1 MLLDL
6 GSPVGGRP
14 SAARHSALEGARLD
28 VHFCLVEGWQGHGT
42 PSPEEG
48 ILLEAFK
55 GASFSKEVALR
66 AQCRREY

>member
-14 SAARHSALEGARLD
+14 SAARHSTLVGARLD
-28 VHFCLVEGWQGHGT
+28 VHLCLVEGWQGHGT

-48 ILLEAFK
+48 ILLEAFQ
-55 GASFSKEVALR
+55 GASFS
-66 AQCRREY
+66 

>member
-6 GSPVGGRP
+6 SSPVGGRA

-28 VHFCLVEGWQGHGT
+28 VHLCLVEGWQGHGT

-48 ILLEAFK
+48 ILLGHMCPE
-55 GASFSKEVALR
+55 GVLN
-66 AQCRREY
+66 

>member
-14 SAARHSALEGARLD
+14 SAARHSTLVGARLD
-28 VHFCLVEGWQGHGT
+28 VHLCLIEGWQGHGT
-42 PSPEEG
+42 PRPEES